1 MIKNFHFFKIS
12 TTASHYFQIKCVLFR
27 CSLTLPFYVLS
38 IKGTINKEDKIIMA
52 YQHIL
57 VPVDGSEISFSAVK
71 HAIELAK
78 AFNCKIT
85 AISVIAEDPFS
96 GADFYYTTGM
106 LEEYFKEAYNNA
118 QQALGK
124 VIEMAKVQGIN
135 IETSI
140 IKGSVSAETI
150 IHTAEELKV
159 DLIVMGSHGRKG
171 FQKWLLGSFA
181 QDVLSQTQLPVFIVK
196 Q

>member
-1 MIKNFHFFKIS
+1 MNIGN
-12 TTASHYFQIKCVLFR
+12 
-27 CSLTLPFYVLS
+27 
-38 IKGTINKEDKIIMA
+38 NKQRGEIIMT

-57 VPVDGSEISFSAVK
+57 VPVDGSDISFSAVK
-71 HAIELAK
+71 HAVGLAK

-96 GADFYYTTGM
+96 GADFYYTAGM
-106 LEEYFKEAYNNA
+106 LQDYFKEAYNNA
-118 QQALGK
+118 QQALEK
-124 VIEMAKVQGIN
+124 VNEIATVEGVN

-140 IKGSVSAETI
+140 KKGMVSAETI
-150 IHTAEELKV
+150 IDAAEELNV

-181 QDVLSQTQLPVFIVK
+181 QDVLSQTTLPVFIVK
-196 Q
+196 K